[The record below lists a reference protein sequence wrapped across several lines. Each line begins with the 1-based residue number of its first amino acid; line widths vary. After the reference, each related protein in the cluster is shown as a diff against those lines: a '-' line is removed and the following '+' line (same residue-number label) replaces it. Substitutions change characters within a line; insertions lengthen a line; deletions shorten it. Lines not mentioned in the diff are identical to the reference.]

1 MTVKEL
7 IEKLNEFD
15 DDLNVRISIDGRCQ
29 DTSFSVGSQE
39 IDGVYLTADCDDTTK
54 CQVDLYSNIGTVD

>member
-15 DDLNVRISIDGRCQ
+15 DNLNVRISVDGRCQ
-29 DTSFSVGSQE
+29 NTSFSVGSQE
-39 IDGVYLTADCDDTTK
+39 IDEVYLTADCDDTNK
-54 CQVDLYSNIGTVD
+54 SQVDLYSNIGIIY

>member
-7 IEKLNEFD
+7 IDKLNEFD
-15 DDLNVRISIDGRCQ
+15 DDLNVRISVCGTCQ

-39 IDGVYLTADCDDTTK
+39 IDSVYLTANCDDVDER
-54 CQVDLYSNIGTVD
+54 QVELYSYIGDI